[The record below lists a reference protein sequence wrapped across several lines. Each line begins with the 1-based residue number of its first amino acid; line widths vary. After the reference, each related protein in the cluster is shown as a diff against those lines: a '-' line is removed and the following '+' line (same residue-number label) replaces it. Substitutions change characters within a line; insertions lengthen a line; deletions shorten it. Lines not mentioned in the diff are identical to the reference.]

1 MATVCTRCGVKL
13 GMMATMF
20 DTEADHYCSK
30 CTAEIT
36 DQQWK
41 DEQQRKK
48 DKKQRVENLIQ
59 LSRKVVVT
67 TTPGIDGY
75 KVTDYLGIESV
86 EFVIGTGLFSEITT
100 DIQDLFGARSSAFE
114 EKLSAA
120 KKQAMDTLKFRAAEK
135 GANAVLA
142 IDIDYTEF
150 SGNRIALIINGTL
163 VSVVPVEQV
172 EAVTPISQQ
181 RDNDAMSAD
190 EAPIRA
196 SQTDESDEVEEAN
209 DDPIEQA
216 SEETSQSEAP
226 EVDIEEQAAQMFAQA
241 RQYVQNDDHE
251 RAIYTLQE
259 IVSRFPQTQTAD
271 KARRSLR
278 KSGINT

>member
-20 DTEADHYCSK
+20 DTEADHYCAK
-30 CTAEIT
+30 CTAEMV
-36 DQQWK
+36 DERWK

-48 DKKQRVENLIQ
+48 DEQQRVENLRQ

-135 GANAVLA
+135 GANAVVA

-163 VSVVPVEQV
+163 VSVVPVE
-172 EAVTPISQQ
+172 AVAPISQQ
-181 RDNDAMSAD
+181 RDDPAMAAD

-196 SQTDESDEVEEAN
+196 SQTEESDEVQEAN
-209 DDPIEQA
+209 DNPIEQV

-241 RQYVQNDDHE
+241 RQYVQNDDRE
-251 RAIYTLQE
+251 RAIHTLQE

-271 KARRSLR
+271 KARRSLH
-278 KSGINT
+278 KSGITT